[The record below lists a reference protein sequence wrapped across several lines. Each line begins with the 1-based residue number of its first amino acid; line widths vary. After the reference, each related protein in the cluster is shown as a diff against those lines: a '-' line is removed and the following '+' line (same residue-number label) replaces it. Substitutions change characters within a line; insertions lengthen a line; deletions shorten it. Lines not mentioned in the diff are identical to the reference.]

1 MRTQNRDGTR
11 SAPLPQTLQEAYYNL
26 RGREEA
32 KQQERGSERGG
43 AARAEKEK
51 KKKKSTQAF
60 MRTAVCTHTSAAM
73 RALTQLTQA
82 GVSVSSEPKRW
93 HARAAAS
100 TPHNKTCPCQSRR
113 AATAR
118 SCCVFPSFFSRTCGV
133 WMSGG
138 LLSIK
143 DSRVPRKSL
152 QTAAAK
158 NRHVKKKC
166 TFKEG
171 GTPATAELSP
181 CTHRGQSRQR
191 HTSVSDSP
199 V

>member
-1 MRTQNRDGTR
+1 
-11 SAPLPQTLQEAYYNL
+11 
-26 RGREEA
+26 
-32 KQQERGSERGG
+32 
-43 AARAEKEK
+43 
-51 KKKKSTQAF
+51 

-158 NRHVKKKC
+158 NRHVKKSAHLKR
-166 TFKEG
+166 G
-171 GTPATAELSP
+171 ELQPPLSFHP
-181 CTHRGQSRQR
+181 VLTEASHA
-191 HTSVSDSP
+191 SVTQVCLTLRSNHSLCLKA
-199 V
+199 

>member
-11 SAPLPQTLQEAYYNL
+11 TGLLPQTLQEAHYNL
-26 RGREEA
+26 RGREKA

-43 AARAEKEK
+43 AARAEKE
-51 KKKKSTQAF
+51 KKKSTQAF

-100 TPHNKTCPCQSRR
+100 TQHNKTCPCQSRR
-113 AATAR
+113 AAKAR
-118 SCCVFPSFFSRTCGV
+118 SCCVFPSFFSWTCGV

-143 DSRVPRKSL
+143 DSRVLKKSL

-158 NRHVKKKC
+158 NSHVKKV
-166 TFKEG
+166 
-171 GTPATAELSP
+171 
-181 CTHRGQSRQR
+181 HI
-191 HTSVSDSP
+191 
-199 V
+199 